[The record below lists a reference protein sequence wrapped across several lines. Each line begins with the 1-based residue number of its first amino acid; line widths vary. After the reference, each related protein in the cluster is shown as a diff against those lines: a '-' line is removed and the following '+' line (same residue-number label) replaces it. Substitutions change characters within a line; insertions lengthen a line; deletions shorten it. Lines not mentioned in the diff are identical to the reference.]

1 MVASMAASIS
11 GAAAP
16 PVSALTLKPLSVH
29 GLWLAV
35 MTMPAPAPSSR
46 VKNDP
51 TWVGTASGGVK
62 ERMSCAASTSTQA
75 RAKCS
80 EANRRSWQTMT
91 PRSAPPVCCRYS
103 ATPRAQRRTLWKV

>member
-1 MVASMAASIS
+1 MVASIAASIS

-35 MTMPAPAPSSR
+35 ITIPAPACISR
-46 VKNDP
+46 VKKLP
-51 TWVGTASGGVK
+51 TWVGTASGGMK
-62 ERMSCAASTSTQA
+62 LRMSCAARTSTHA

-80 EANRRSWQTMT
+80 EAKRRSQATTT
-91 PRSAPPVCCRYS
+91 PRSAVPVRCR
-103 ATPRAQRRTLWKV
+103 

>member
-1 MVASMAASIS
+1 MVASIAANIS

-16 PVSALTLKPLSVH
+16 PLSALTLKPLSVH

-35 MTMPAPAPSSR
+35 ITIPAPAFISR
-46 VKNDP
+46 VKKLP
-51 TWVGTASGGVK
+51 TCVGTAPGGVK
-62 ERMSCAASTSTQA
+62 DRMSCAARTSTHA

-80 EANRRSWQTMT
+80 EAKRRSWQTTT
-91 PRSAPPVCCRYS
+91 PRSAVPFAARYS

>member
-46 VKNDP
+46 VKKEP

-80 EANRRSWQTMT
+80 EANRRSWQTTT
-91 PRSAPPVCCRYS
+91 PRSAAPVCCRYS

>member
-1 MVASMAASIS
+1 MVASMAASIC

-35 MTMPAPAPSSR
+35 MTIPAPAPSSR
-46 VKNDP
+46 VKKLP

-62 ERMSCAASTSTQA
+62 LRMSWAASTSTQA
-75 RAKCS
+75 LAKYS
-80 EANRRSWQTMT
+80 DANRRS
-91 PRSAPPVCCRYS
+91 
-103 ATPRAQRRTLWKV
+103 

>member
-35 MTMPAPAPSSR
+35 ITIPAPAPSSR
-46 VKNDP
+46 VKKLP
-51 TWVGTASGGVK
+51 TWVGTASGGTN
-62 ERMSCAASTSTQA
+62 ERISWAASTSMQA

-80 EANRRSWQTMT
+80 EANRRS
-91 PRSAPPVCCRYS
+91 
-103 ATPRAQRRTLWKV
+103 